1 MTAPALSAAAL
12 STARCST
19 ARRST
24 AGGRGTP
31 GRTPRVRRPPGRLL
45 VALLLVS
52 ATVGWRR
59 GTYFSGSLDPVVLTK
74 AAVSAAAL
82 LLALSAAAAGP
93 RTRVG
98 TGTLWLLALL
108 LGGSVFGALTAGTPL
123 AGGLVAARVG
133 VVAIA
138 VFLLVRASD
147 ARSVVLA
154 LAGACGLVAA
164 AAAVTGLPA
173 AAASGRLAGGVPPL
187 APNELALL
195 AGVVV
200 LVGTWRL
207 LCDGGRWPVAVAV
220 LAGLAVVWATGSRT
234 GLAMLLLGVAVV
246 AAHVRRPPVWTV
258 VGGLAAAAA
267 GSAVVLGTGLLGG
280 FLSRDGTGVSTLE
293 SRMVAWDAARDWAG
307 SLWQSVFGGG
317 LSVKVIRVRGQ
328 WWTEQP
334 LDSSWVSVFVQAG
347 ALGLLVALGWVL
359 WTAAGARRAP
369 DPVRALLLGLLVF
382 LAGRS
387 LLESGLFDA
396 TPAFLLFTAV
406 SLAAER
412 GTRPSREST

>member
-1 MTAPALSAAAL
+1 MTAAVLAAPPGER
-12 STARCST
+12 AR
-19 ARRST
+19 
-24 AGGRGTP
+24 P
-31 GRTPRVRRPPGRLL
+31 RTPLLRRPGGRLL
-45 VALLLVS
+45 VAVLLVA

-59 GTYFSGSLDPVVLTK
+59 GTYFAGSVDPVVLAK
-74 AAVSAAAL
+74 GAVSAVALVLAL
-82 LLALSAAAAGP
+82 LAAAAGP

-98 TGTLWLLALL
+98 TGTLWVLALL

-123 AGGLVAARVG
+123 AGGMVAARVA
-133 VVAIA
+133 VVALA
-138 VFLLVRASD
+138 VFLLLRSSD
-147 ARSVVLA
+147 ARSVVVA
-154 LAGACGLVAA
+154 LTGACGLVAA
-164 AAAVTGLPA
+164 AAAVTGLPSA
-173 AAASGRLAGGVPPL
+173 ADTGRLAGGLPPL

-207 LCDGGRWPVAVAV
+207 LCDGGRWPVALAVVAA
-220 LAGLAVVWATGSRT
+220 LGVVWATGSRT
-234 GLAMLLLGVAVV
+234 GLAMLVLGVAVV
-246 AAHVRRPPVWTV
+246 VAHVRRPPVWAV
-258 VGGLAAAAA
+258 VGGLVAAAA
-267 GSAVVLGTGLLGG
+267 GSAVVLGTGLLAG
-280 FLSRDGTGVSTLE
+280 FVSRDGTGVSTLE
-293 SRMVAWDAARDWAG
+293 SRMVAWGAARSWAD
-307 SLWQSVFGGG
+307 SLWQAVFGGG

-369 DPVRALLLGLLVF
+369 DPLRALLLGLLV
-382 LAGRS
+382 LLTGRS

-396 TPAFLLFTAV
+396 TPAFLLLTAV

-412 GTRPSREST
+412 GTRPSRETA

>member
-1 MTAPALSAAAL
+1 MTAVVLAAPPGER
-12 STARCST
+12 AR
-19 ARRST
+19 
-24 AGGRGTP
+24 P
-31 GRTPRVRRPPGRLL
+31 RTPLLRRPGGRLL
-45 VALLLVS
+45 VAVLLVA

-59 GTYFSGSLDPVVLTK
+59 GTYFAGSVDPVVLAK
-74 AAVSAAAL
+74 GAVSAVALVLAL
-82 LLALSAAAAGP
+82 LAAAAGP

-98 TGTLWLLALL
+98 TGTLWVLALL

-123 AGGLVAARVG
+123 AGGMVAARVA
-133 VVAIA
+133 VVALA
-138 VFLLVRASD
+138 VFLLLRSSD
-147 ARSVVLA
+147 ARSVVVA
-154 LAGACGLVAA
+154 LTGACGLVAA
-164 AAAVTGLPA
+164 AAAVTGLPSA
-173 AAASGRLAGGVPPL
+173 ADTGRLAGGLPPL

-207 LCDGGRWPVAVAV
+207 LCDGGRWPVALAVVAA
-220 LAGLAVVWATGSRT
+220 LGVVWATGSRT
-234 GLAMLLLGVAVV
+234 GLAMLVLGVAVV
-246 AAHVRRPPVWTV
+246 VAHVRRPPVWAV
-258 VGGLAAAAA
+258 VGGLVAAAA
-267 GSAVVLGTGLLGG
+267 GSAVVLGTGLLAG
-280 FLSRDGTGVSTLE
+280 FVSRDGTGVSTLE
-293 SRMVAWDAARDWAG
+293 SRMVAWGAARSWAD
-307 SLWQSVFGGG
+307 SLWQAVFGGG

-369 DPVRALLLGLLVF
+369 DPLRALLLGLLV
-382 LAGRS
+382 LLTGRS

-396 TPAFLLFTAV
+396 TPAFLLLTAV

-412 GTRPSREST
+412 GTRPSRETA

>member
-1 MTAPALSAAAL
+1 MTAAAL
-12 STARCST
+12 PVAGAGTAAAP
-19 ARRST
+19 AR
-24 AGGRGTP
+24 GP
-31 GRTPRVRRPPGRLL
+31 RTPLLRRPAGRLL
-45 VALLLVS
+45 VALLLVA

-59 GTYFSGSLDPVVLTK
+59 GTYFSGSLDPVVLAK
-74 AAVSAAAL
+74 AAISALALVLAL
-82 LLALSAAAAGP
+82 LAAAAGP
-93 RTRVG
+93 RSRVG
-98 TGTLWLLALL
+98 TGTLWVLAAL

-123 AGGLVAARVG
+123 AGGMVAGRVV
-133 VVAIA
+133 VVALA
-138 VFLLVRASD
+138 VFLLMRSSD
-147 ARSVVLA
+147 ARSVLLS

-164 AAAVTGLPA
+164 AAAVTGLPSA
-173 AAASGRLAGGVPPL
+173 AATGRLAGGVPPL

-207 LCDGGRWPVAVAV
+207 FCDGGRWPV
-220 LAGLAVVWATGSRT
+220 GLAVVAALGVVWATGSRT
-234 GLAMLLLGVAVV
+234 GLAMLLLGLAVV
-246 AAHVRRPPVWTV
+246 LAAVRRPPVWAV
-258 VGGLAAAAA
+258 VGGLLAAAA
-267 GSAVVLGTGLLGG
+267 GTCVALGTGLLGA
-280 FLSRDGTGVSTLE
+280 FASRDGDGVGTLE
-293 SRMVAWDAARDWAG
+293 SRMVAWGAARTWAD

-347 ALGLLVALGWVL
+347 LLGLVVAAGWLV
-359 WTAAGARRAP
+359 WTAAGARRTTGP
-369 DPVRALLLGLLVF
+369 LRPLLLGLLLF

-396 TPAFLLFTAV
+396 TPAFLLLAAV

-412 GTRPSREST
+412 GTRPREESA